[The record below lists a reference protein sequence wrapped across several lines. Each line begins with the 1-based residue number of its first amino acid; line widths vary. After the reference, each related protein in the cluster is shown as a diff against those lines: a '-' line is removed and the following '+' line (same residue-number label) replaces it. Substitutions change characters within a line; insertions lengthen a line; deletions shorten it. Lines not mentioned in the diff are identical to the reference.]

1 MDLKTDLPGVYRHES
16 GALINKNNSALMDY
30 KRKRQDTNKLNSI
43 ELRIN
48 SLTEEV
54 NRLKKIIENMSNN
67 SKV

>member
-1 MDLKTDLPGVYRHES
+1 MELKTDLPGIYRQES

-30 KRKRQDTNKLNSI
+30 KRKRQESNKLNNI
-43 ELRIN
+43 EIKLN

-54 NRLKKIIENMSNN
+54 NKLKKIIENMSIN